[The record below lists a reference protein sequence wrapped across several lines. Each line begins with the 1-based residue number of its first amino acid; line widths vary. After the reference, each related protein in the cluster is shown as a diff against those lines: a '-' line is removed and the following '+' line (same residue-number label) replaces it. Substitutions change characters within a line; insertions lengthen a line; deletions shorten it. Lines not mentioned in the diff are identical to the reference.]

1 MENPTALPHPNPTTP
16 LIVLVWFSHGYFH
29 FSLHKLAPYPSLA
42 AERISSKSS
51 FSSSTDAM
59 RSLYS
64 SHPEE
69 TESRLPQ
76 RTGGHAAEV
85 TVYGEDAQSPP
96 PHRKPRDQVCAG
108 IVTRVLLGLLSVPQF
123 RDEEQEAHGEEEQ
136 RLERTRFE

>member
-1 MENPTALPHPNPTTP
+1 MHCCVLPWHLIRFTHMLLHGEPHALPHPNPTTP

-29 FSLHKLAPYPSLA
+29 FSLHRLAPYPSLA
-42 AERISSKSS
+42 ADRISSKSG

-69 TESRLPQ
+69 TESHPPQ

-96 PHRKPRDQVCAG
+96 PHRKPRDQAMC
-108 IVTRVLLGLLSVPQF
+108 
-123 RDEEQEAHGEEEQ
+123 RDCHSCTPWTPECSPV
-136 RLERTRFE
+136 